1 MLNTTMRP
9 LIDVASESGFVLLDS
24 PIRLSR
30 FTFLEGGRLQAS
42 CSQTTSDGSSCRF
55 TNIVALIHLTMLN
68 LANRNFARRFFT
80 FPGIQSKTSQA
91 SWNFIFFFFF

>member
-9 LIDVASESGFVLLDS
+9 LIDVASEFVLLDS

-42 CSQTTSDGSSCRF
+42 CSQTTSDGSF

-68 LANRNFARRFFT
+68 EANRNLRASFYFSRNIVQHFFGNVT
-80 FPGIQSKTSQA
+80 FSR
-91 SWNFIFFFFF
+91 